1 MKNKGKKA
9 FGLLGSLKATLMV
22 QAGDRSAGCGW
33 RTQHR
38 SRGHPGTVSKMVTPK
53 TPRHSS
59 KLFTPKHPGTVPSFS
74 PPNTQGCHNSGVQ
87 NTLRGRARSRSHTRC
102 TPAPPEPLLP
112 PSLKPHGSP
121 RAPIPTKSTPNSCTS
136 HVRVPCPQVSP
147 TGRLSPA
154 GCTLPGPT
162 SQANSG
168 EVL

>member
-1 MKNKGKKA
+1 MLLDSLGASKQPSWCKQATDPQVVAGEPSTAHGDTQGQFLRCSPKK
-9 FGLLGSLKATLMV
+9 
-22 QAGDRSAGCGW
+22 
-33 RTQHR
+33 
-38 SRGHPGTVSKMVTPK
+38 K
-53 TPRHSS
+53 T
-59 KLFTPKHPGTVPSFS
+59 GTVPSFS
-74 PPNTQGCHNSGVQ
+74 PQNTQGQFQAFHPQTPRAVTIQACKTHSE
-87 NTLRGRARSRSHTRC
+87 GRARSRSHTRC

-121 RAPIPTKSTPNSCTS
+121 RAPIPTKSTPNTCTP

-154 GCTLPGPT
+154 GCALPGPT